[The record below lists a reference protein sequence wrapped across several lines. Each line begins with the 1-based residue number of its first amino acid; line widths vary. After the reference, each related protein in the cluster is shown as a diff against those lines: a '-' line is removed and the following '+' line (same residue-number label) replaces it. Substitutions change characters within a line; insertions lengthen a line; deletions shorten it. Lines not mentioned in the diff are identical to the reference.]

1 MVLASA
7 SLRQNQEDQCGHIIQ
22 KSFAEFVVAP
32 SASNHTGAYLW
43 TNAVLIHLNPGI
55 NGSAA

>member
-1 MVLASA
+1 MVLTPASV
-7 SLRQNQEDQCGHIIQ
+7 RQNREDQCSHVIQ
-22 KSFAEFVVAP
+22 RSFSEFVVAP
-32 SASNHTGAYLW
+32 SASNHMGANLW